1 MPRNEVVSEIEGRVR
16 SAEVIESYRSY
27 QALIRSEC
35 FERWAVAIVIFDEV
49 AEVLQI
55 LSPVVI
61 GIGRD
66 HIAVFGAACE
76 HIVVG
81 EIARINGERSDEEQA
96 EEECSEWA
104 EDISEVFLV
113 PMIEIGRGFGG
124 EKVEERENRKEVA
137 ETDIEIAGDADEGVE
152 ENEEYREILGGTV
165 LERSREGWEE
175 IGSGTALDGT
185 DDAKERIC

>member
-16 SAEVIESYRSY
+16 SAEIIESYRSY
-27 QALIRSEC
+27 RTRARKGC
-35 FERWAVAIVIFDEV
+35 FEGWTTAIVVLDEV

-55 LSPVVI
+55 LSPIVI

-113 PMIEIGRGFGG
+113 PMIKIGRGFGG

-137 ETDIEIAGDADEGVE
+137 EADIEIAGDADEGVE
-152 ENEEYREILGGTV
+152 EDEEYREILGGTV
-165 LERSREGWEE
+165 LERSREGREE
-175 IGSGTALDGT
+175 IGSGAALDGT